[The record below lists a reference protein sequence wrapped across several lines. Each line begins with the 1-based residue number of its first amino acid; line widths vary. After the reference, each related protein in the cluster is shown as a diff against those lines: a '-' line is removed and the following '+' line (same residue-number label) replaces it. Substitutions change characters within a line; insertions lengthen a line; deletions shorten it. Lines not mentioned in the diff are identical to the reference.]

1 MVVSE
6 SIMIDINNTQREILE
21 LAKQVVSIETKALE
35 KLGKQFDSDFINAIK
50 ILMRCQGHVIVIGMG
65 KSGHIGN
72 KISATLASTGTPAFS
87 VHPGEASH
95 GDLGMITK
103 NDITICVSNSGE
115 TEELLS
121 ILPVI
126 KRMGIPTI
134 AITGNPKSTLA
145 TNADVHLSIATGEEA
160 CPLGLAP
167 TTSTTTT
174 LVLGDAIAVTLLK
187 LRGFT
192 EEDFA
197 RSHPAGSLGKKLL
210 LSINDVMRTGDE
222 IPKVTEGTN
231 IQEALFEITQKHLGM
246 TAIVDSDNRV
256 KGIFTDGDLRRA
268 FDNELDLKNDKI
280 ELAATPNPVTIKS
293 NSLAASA
300 AQLMEK
306 FNIHSLLVV
315 DNENHLIGALNIHD
329 LLKAGV
335 V

>member
-1 MVVSE
+1 MNHS
-6 SIMIDINNTQREILE
+6 NQEILN
-21 LAKQVVSIETKALE
+21 LAKNVIKTECKALE
-35 KLGKQFDSDFINAIK
+35 KLQAQIGDDFIKAINL
-50 ILMRCQGHVIVIGMG
+50 ILSCSGHVIVIGMG

-115 TEELLS
+115 TQEVLN
-121 ILPVI
+121 IIPII
-126 KRMGIPTI
+126 KRMGIATI
-134 AITGNPKSTLA
+134 AITGNEKSTMAKL
-145 TNADVHLSIATGEEA
+145 ADVHLSIAVGDEA

-174 LVLGDAIAVTLLK
+174 LVLGDALAVTLLK

-210 LSINDVMRTGDE
+210 LHIDDLMRTGKD
-222 IPKVTEGTN
+222 IPQVKLGTN
-231 IQEALFEITQKHLGM
+231 IQEALFEITKKRLGM
-246 TAIVDSDNRV
+246 TAIVDANNCV

-268 FDNELDLKNDKI
+268 FDEELDLKTTLI
-280 ELAATPNPVTIKS
+280 EQAATINPITIKS
-293 NSLAASA
+293 NSLAVSA
-300 AQLMEK
+300 AQLMESH
-306 FNIHSLLVV
+306 NIHSLLVV
-315 DNENHLIGALNIHD
+315 DDDNHLVGALNIHD

>member
-1 MVVSE
+1 MNS
-6 SIMIDINNTQREILE
+6 NEILNI
-21 LAKQVVSIETKALE
+21 AKQVVEVENNALSKLHEQIGTEFVKAIDLLQIC
-35 KLGKQFDSDFINAIK
+35 K
-50 ILMRCQGHVIVIGMG
+50 GHVIVIGMG

-103 NDITICVSNSGE
+103 NDITLCVSNSGE
-115 TEELLS
+115 TEEVLN
-121 ILPVI
+121 IIPII
-126 KRMGIPTI
+126 KRMGIPII
-134 AITGNPKSTLA
+134 AITGNSNSTMA
-145 TNADVHLSIATGEEA
+145 KIADVHLSIAVGEEA

-174 LVLGDAIAVTLLK
+174 LVLGDALAVTLLK

-210 LSINDVMRTGDE
+210 LRIDDLMRTGED
-222 IPKVTEGTN
+222 IPQVYLGTN
-231 IQEALFEITQKHLGM
+231 IQEALFEITQKRLGM
-246 TAIVDSDNRV
+246 TAIVDEKHFV

-268 FDNELDLKNDKI
+268 FDDNIDLKKTKI
-280 ELAATPNPVTIKS
+280 EEVSTLDPVTIESDK
-293 NSLAASA
+293 LAVSA
-300 AQLMEK
+300 AQLMESH
-306 FNIHSLLVV
+306 NVHGLLVV
-315 DNENHLIGALNIHD
+315 DANKQLVGALNIHD

>member
-1 MVVSE
+1 
-6 SIMIDINNTQREILE
+6 MIDKIEVQTEILE
-21 LAKQVVSIETKALE
+21 LARQVVSTEKNALD
-35 KLGKQFDSDFINAIK
+35 KLQLQFGDDFIQAIG
-50 ILMRCQGHVIVIGMG
+50 LLLNCQGHVIVIGMG

-95 GDLGMITK
+95 GDLGIIKK
-103 NDITICVSNSGE
+103 NDTIICVSNSGE
-115 TEELLS
+115 TDEILS

-126 KRMGIPTI
+126 KRMAVPTI
-134 AITGNPKSTLA
+134 AITGNPESTLA
-145 TNADVHLSIATGEEA
+145 KLSDVHLSIAVGEEA

-174 LVLGDAIAVTLLK
+174 LVLGDALAVTLLK

-197 RSHPAGSLGKKLL
+197 RSHPAGSLGKRLL
-210 LSINDVMRTGDE
+210 LKIDDLMRTGDE
-222 IPKVTEGTN
+222 IPKVNVGTN
-231 IQEALFEITQKHLGM
+231 IKEALFEITKKHLGM
-246 TAIVDSDNRV
+246 TAIVDGENKV

-268 FDNELDLKNDKI
+268 FDEQVDIQNTNI
-280 ELAATPNPVTIKS
+280 EEVATLNPVTIKS
-293 NSLAASA
+293 NSLAVSA
-300 AQLMEK
+300 AQLMEQY
-306 FNIHSLLVV
+306 NIHSLLVI
-315 DNENHLIGALNIHD
+315 DDANHLIGALNIHD

>member
-1 MVVSE
+1 M
-6 SIMIDINNTQREILE
+6 NNQNEILSA
-21 LAKQVVSIETKALE
+21 AKNVVATEVKALN
-35 KLGKQFDSDFINAIK
+35 KLQDQFGQDFIHAIEIMMSCK
-50 ILMRCQGHVIVIGMG
+50 GHVIVIGMG

-103 NDITICVSNSGE
+103 NDLTLCVSNSGE
-115 TEELLS
+115 TQEVLN
-121 ILPVI
+121 IIPII
-126 KRMGIPTI
+126 KRMGVPII
-134 AITGNPKSTLA
+134 AITSNNKSTMAKL
-145 TNADVHLSIATGEEA
+145 ADVHLSIAVGNEA

-174 LVLGDAIAVTLLK
+174 LVLGDALAVTLLK

-210 LSINDVMRTGDE
+210 LHIEDLMRTGDD
-222 IPKVTEGTN
+222 IPKVCIGTN
-231 IQEALFEITQKHLGM
+231 IQEALFEITQKRLGM
-246 TAIVDSDNRV
+246 TAIVDKDNKV
-256 KGIFTDGDLRRA
+256 KGIFTDGDLRRT
-268 FDNELDLKNDKI
+268 FDENIDLKNTTI
-280 ELAATPNPVTIKS
+280 EKTASLNPVTIKAH
-293 NSLAASA
+293 SLAVSA
-300 AQLMEK
+300 AQLMEQH
-306 FNIHSLLVV
+306 NVHGLLVV
-315 DNENHLIGALNIHD
+315 DENNTLVGALNIHD